1 MSFDII
7 LGIIFV
13 GSSFW
18 LWYFVSQRL
27 PRLVSIPDHVVTE
40 RLEAH
45 SGKFRLFL
53 LNFRV
58 FWHKGEHWE
67 LLRSFIAKTL
77 QKFHIVLLRLDNGV
91 VALQKKLKQNENG
104 GGNGNASSED
114 IEPGQVI
121 ASSHTIRLVKEIRP
135 REMR

>member
-1 MSFDII
+1 MFDVI
-7 LGIIFV
+7 LGVIFV

-45 SGKFRLFL
+45 SGRFRLFL

-58 FWHKGEHWE
+58 FWQKGEHWE
-67 LLRSFIAKTL
+67 LLRDFTVKTL
-77 QKFHIVLLRLDNGV
+77 HKFHIVLLRLDNGV
-91 VALQKKLKQNENG
+91 VALQKKLKQN
-104 GGNGNASSED
+104 GNGDEDAALGGVASER
-114 IEPGQVI
+114 PMT
-121 ASSHTIRLVKEIRP
+121 SSHTIRLKEIRP
-135 REMR
+135 REIK